1 MKFFTE
7 RGYLKK
13 KNRIFVDMKI
23 LSFILAVL
31 LSVTV
36 HAQNPVQKYV
46 DQLKGTE
53 ELKEAVWGIKA
64 MKLKGEVVVDYN
76 GGMRMIPASNMKL
89 LTTGIALNELGADY
103 RFSTKLACSGEICD
117 GVLNGDLYIVGGGD
131 PTIGDRDSIAV
142 ALQTT
147 FSQWEKIIRDA
158 GITRIEGRIIG
169 DGRYFDGEHQNYSW
183 MLEDCAAG
191 DGTVLTG
198 LSFGGGLQ
206 SFTVS
211 PGAKAGDPVKVE
223 AVFPETPWMT
233 WDHSCTT
240 GAAGTSDQLY
250 YSCSD
255 LSPAASMTGT
265 LAVDVRPKRIT
276 CANCYGAMTCAY
288 YFYRYL
294 ENQGITASDGPAD
307 IDPKDMVRDFV
318 NEDLM
323 KAAAVQDSLR
333 YLGQTLSPALKD
345 IARHTNNVS
354 NNYYAESF
362 LKVLA
367 KEKNGSASL
376 KSCQETATAS
386 LKKLGVSGVDRM
398 QIFDGCGLSRK
409 NYVSPD
415 FFVRFLT
422 AMHSSKEYSAF
433 LNSLPKPGKGTLA
446 TRMTNAPESTRARV
460 YMKSGSMNGVRCYS
474 GYILPTSGNDEDIIV
489 FSFMTNNTVVAVSRM
504 NFIIDKTVSLLA
516 AEN

>member
-1 MKFFTE
+1 MK
-7 RGYLKK
+7 K
-13 KNRIFVDMKI
+13 
-23 LSFILAVL
+23 LSFLLAVL
-31 LSVTV
+31 LSIST
-36 HAQNPVQKYV
+36 HAQNPVQKYIE
-46 DQLKGTE
+46 QLKGTE

-64 MKLKGEVVVDYN
+64 VKLGGETVADYN

-89 LTTGIALNELGADY
+89 ITTGLVLNELGPDF
-103 RFSTKLACSGEICD
+103 RFKTRIALDGEVRD
-117 GVLNGDLYIVGGGD
+117 GVLDGDIYIVGGGD
-131 PTIGDRDSIAV
+131 PTIGDRDSVAV

-147 FSQWEKIIRDA
+147 FSQWERMIRDA

-191 DGTVLTG
+191 DGTVMTG

-211 PGAKAGDPVKVE
+211 PGQKVGDPVKVE
-223 AVFPETPWMT
+223 PVFPETPWMT
-233 WDHSCTT
+233 WDNSCTT

-250 YSCSD
+250 YSSSD
-255 LSPAASMTGT
+255 LSPVASMTGT
-265 LAVDVRPKRIT
+265 LAVDLKPKRIT
-276 CANCYGAMTCAY
+276 CANSYGAMTCAY
-288 YFYRYL
+288 YFYKYL
-294 ENQGITASDGPAD
+294 ENQGITATEGPAD
-307 IDPKDMVRDFV
+307 IDPQGRIRDFSDTP
-318 NEDLM
+318 ETTP
-323 KAAAVQDSLR
+323 AAVQDSLN
-333 YLGQTLSPALKD
+333 YIGQTLSAALKD
-345 IARHTNNVS
+345 IVRHTNNAS

-367 KEKNGSASL
+367 REKNGTAGL
-376 KSCQETATAS
+376 MSCQKTMSTA
-386 LKKLGVSGVDRM
+386 LKGMGISGVDRM
-398 QIFDGCGLSRK
+398 QLFDGSGLSRK
-409 NYVSPD
+409 NYVSPE

-422 AMHSSKEYSAF
+422 AMHSSKEYSSF
-433 LNSLPKPGKGTLA
+433 LSSLPKPGRGTLA
-446 TRMTNAPESTRARV
+446 TRMVNYPEDVRARV

-474 GYILPTSGNDEDIIV
+474 GYILPTSGRDEDIIA